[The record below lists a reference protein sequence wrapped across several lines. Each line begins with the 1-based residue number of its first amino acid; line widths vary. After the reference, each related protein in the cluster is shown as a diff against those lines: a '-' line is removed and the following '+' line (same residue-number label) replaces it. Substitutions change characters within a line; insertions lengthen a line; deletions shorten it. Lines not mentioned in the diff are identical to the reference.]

1 MAEGWF
7 EHCDRLYQKCIDLG
21 KGKLPDTKLMKIMID
36 YGVFLHDQNQFQ
48 KAESLYDD
56 AMRLMTSLGAQAYE
70 PDVAMTLNNLGN
82 LYYKT
87 QRLSKSEAAYTE
99 ALEIYRR
106 LTKDNPQAYE
116 STSNTRT
123 N

>member
-21 KGKLPDTKLMKIMID
+21 KGKLPDTKLLKIMID